1 MWLRFRLV
9 DFNQSSHPVKAWR
22 SRSRGAAMRLF
33 RNTTRY
39 MAEKK
44 LRTDARQRLYIL
56 AGLLCFWMLAIGV
69 RLLFLQVFHYG
80 DFAKQAQRQQQRSI
94 DVAPI
99 RGVIYDRNGH
109 ELAMSVSVD
118 SIFAVPSEIPDQE
131 STAGV
136 LAKVLHTD
144 RDDILARLRASR
156 AFAWVARKV
165 DNDTSERIR
174 SLNLRG
180 IYFQK
185 ESKRFYPKNDLA
197 APVLGYVGLD
207 DEGLSGMERG
217 FNQQLRGKPGRMLI
231 TMDAKR
237 RWFGSVERQP
247 LAGENLVLIIDEKI
261 QYIAERELESAMAST
276 HAAAGTV
283 IVENPHTGEI
293 LALANRPT
301 FNPNAF
307 RGVTPEQM
315 KNRAVSDVYE
325 PGSTFKLVTIAA
337 ALEEKIT
344 NPDEVIDCQN
354 GAIYIAGVR
363 IRDHKAYGDLTV
375 SQILEHSS
383 DVGAIKLGLRLGEE
397 RFDRYIRGF
406 GFGTQTGI
414 ELPGETRGI
423 TKPVSRWS
431 KVSIGAISMGQEIGV
446 SAVQLISMTSTIAND
461 GLYTPPRVLAATS
474 QSDAKGS
481 QPLQTIAYKV
491 PEQRRVI
498 SALTAVEMRRMME
511 GVVLRGTGRRAML
524 EGYTAGG
531 KTGTAQKIDPRTGT
545 YSRSQLIA
553 SFTGFAPVNNPA
565 VSVAVILDSP
575 VGPHEGGQ
583 VAAPVFARVTQQV
596 LAYLNVPHD
605 VEVRSPQRQ
614 LLRAAAQVKDDEIS
628 ESSPDRFGSAL
639 APPEEDASPA
649 AASVAAAPASVA
661 SLHPASIRTSRQMEV
676 PATAEPALAAPALPS
691 PPVTS
696 GTVVVDVEG
705 GAVVPSFVGK
715 PLRQVIELAQE
726 SGIEIDVSGSG
737 VARAQAPAPGT
748 RIPTGAHVA
757 VRFAR

>member
-1 MWLRFRLV
+1 
-9 DFNQSSHPVKAWR
+9 
-22 SRSRGAAMRLF
+22 
-33 RNTTRY
+33 

-56 AGLLCFWMLAIGV
+56 AGLLCFWILSIGL
-69 RLLFLQVFHYG
+69 RLVYLQVFHYG
-80 DFAKQAQRQQQRSI
+80 DFVKQAQRQQQRSI
-94 DVAPI
+94 EVSPS
-99 RGVIYDRNGH
+99 RGVIYDRSGH

-118 SIFAVPSEIPDQE
+118 SIFAVPSEIPDQPG
-131 STAGV
+131 TAHL
-136 LAKVLHTD
+136 LAKITGGD
-144 RDDILARLRASR
+144 ADDILARMKASR

-165 DNDTSERIR
+165 DPDVSERVR
-174 SLNLRG
+174 EMNLRG

-197 APVLGYVGLD
+197 AQVLGFVGLD
-207 DEGLSGMERG
+207 DAGLSGVERE
-217 FNQQLRGKPGRMLI
+217 FNHDLSGKPGTMLI

-247 LAGENLVLIIDEKI
+247 VPGENLVLTIDEKI
-261 QYIAERELESAMAST
+261 QYIAERELERAMSET
-276 HAAAGTV
+276 HAQAGTV
-283 IVENPHTGEI
+283 IVQNPHTGEI

-301 FNPNAF
+301 FNPNASAQ
-307 RGVTPEQM
+307 PDQM
-315 KNRAVSDVYE
+315 KNRAVSEIYE

-337 ALEEKIT
+337 ALEEKVT

-363 IRDHKAYGDLTV
+363 IRDHKSYGDLTV

-383 DVGAIKLGLRLGEE
+383 DVGAIKLGLRLGED
-397 RFDRYIRGF
+397 RFDHYIRSF
-406 GFGTQTGI
+406 GFGAQTGV

-446 SAVQLISMTSTIAND
+446 SPVQLISMISTIAND
-461 GLYTPPRVLAATS
+461 GLYTPPRILAATS
-474 QSDAKGS
+474 QPN

-491 PEQRRVI
+491 PDQRRVI
-498 SALTAVEMRRMME
+498 SPLTAVEMRRMME

-524 EGYTAGG
+524 DGYTAGG

-545 YSRSQLIA
+545 YSHTNLIA
-553 SFTGFAPVNNPA
+553 SFAGFAPVNTPA
-565 VSVAVILDSP
+565 VSVLVVLDSP

-583 VAAPVFARVTQQV
+583 VAAPVFSRVMQQT

-605 VEVRSPQRQ
+605 VEVRSPQR
-614 LLRAAAQVKDDEIS
+614 LLLQAAAKVKDEDVA
-628 ESSPDRFGSAL
+628 ESSPDRFGGTL
-639 APPEEDASPA
+639 APEDENATAASTAPAPAPPVAAVHPASLTKTQVIPA
-649 AASVAAAPASVA
+649 AAQS
-661 SLHPASIRTSRQMEV
+661 T
-676 PATAEPALAAPALPS
+676 S
-691 PPVTS
+691 PPLSAPPLPPPPTDK

-715 PLRQVIELAQE
+715 PLRTVVEMAQQQ
-726 SGIEIDVSGSG
+726 GIEIDVVGSG
-737 VARAQAPAPGT
+737 VAREQAPAAGT
-748 RIPTGAHVA
+748 RIPAGAHVA